1 MIQPSRTPFG
11 EPILFQK
18 KHDGSLLMCVDYR
31 ALNKVAIKNK
41 YLIPLKAKLF
51 DILAKARYFT
61 KLDLRSGY

>member
-1 MIQPSRTPFG
+1 
-11 EPILFQK
+11 
-18 KHDGSLLMCVDYR
+18 MCVDYH

-41 YLIPLKAKLF
+41 YLIPLVAKFF